1 MGEDSGPWLVCAAC
15 GGAIGVYEHCLTAV
29 SGKPVEISWLA
40 LAEGQREAVRAKG
53 AYHHACYSQGA
64 ADAGNP

>member
-15 GGAIGVYEHCLTAV
+15 GGAIGVYERCLAVV
-29 SGKPVEISWLA
+29 SGEPIEISWLA
-40 LAEGQREAVRAKG
+40 VAEDEREAVRATG
-53 AYHHACYSQGA
+53 AYHRACYSQGP